1 MRQAQKGV
9 WVEATA
15 DYMDNNGVLH
25 IDVYKD
31 GEEDGRTAAYVFNG
45 QVYYTDPE
53 FRYVPCVA
61 DIVKHLPEATRVI

>member
-1 MRQAQKGV
+1 MKQAQKGV

-25 IDVYKD
+25 IDVYSGD
-31 GEEDGRTAAYVFNG
+31 SEDSRTAAYVFNG

-53 FRYVPCVA
+53 FRYVRVVE
-61 DIVKHLPEATRVI
+61 DLVKHLIK